1 MTLAKKDNLPQA
13 GVYKS
18 SIIIPST
25 SFDSLGEQSHTWTHF
40 ELNYLPQPSVI
51 QDLQCHLCLVT
62 ASKHLWNNLYL
73 ET

>member
-1 MTLAKKDNLPQA
+1 MTLAKTDNLPQA

-40 ELNYLPQPSVI
+40 ELNHLPPPSVI
-51 QDLQCHLCLVT
+51 
-62 ASKHLWNNLYL
+62 
-73 ET
+73 